1 MRKGMFG
8 RTKLTK
14 EEKQKRKNYFK
25 MIKMHQKRLDAC
37 NKDAHRSPWDYGFGL
52 EYFLEYLRFM
62 EDYYNMGWNV
72 WNADEESTKE
82 IIRTINEVLN
92 CYDEWDNLEE
102 KYMHLNEI
110 SELREKYREE
120 KGNFDGKIDY
130 EAESKYI
137 KEHTK
142 YPDRYSEE
150 NMKNFREEYDSLRTK
165 FFMLIADNIEKWWD

>member
-1 MRKGMFG
+1 
-8 RTKLTK
+8 
-14 EEKQKRKNYFK
+14 
-25 MIKMHQKRLDAC
+25 
-37 NKDAHRSPWDYGFGL
+37 
-52 EYFLEYLRFM
+52 
-62 EDYYNMGWNV
+62 
-72 WNADEESTKE
+72 
-82 IIRTINEVLN
+82 
-92 CYDEWDNLEE
+92 
-102 KYMHLNEI
+102 MHLNEI

-120 KGNFDGKIDY
+120 KGNFDGNIDY